1 MAVRKPTFPSAY
13 KPPLAGRPSKST
25 RPWDLRATVGGVTPL
40 PQVRPSLPGGL
51 PVKQMP
57 ATNPWRTPPPRAT
70 GSKNLYDDIGADA
83 GIIKSGDRNRI
94 LGRVAAI
101 RKNRGLDGDA
111 KSDAIWA
118 DRLLGGKASFGEVRR
133 RLDDKSGSRWWTAA
147 SHGGSANVGEF
158 PTTLPSLSAEDVADL
173 AARRRA
179 ASASFE
185 EALARGNADTGRA
198 ETEARFRV
206 EQLLQKLKGARFDGM
221 SDLAG
226 RGNAMQPRFAG
237 RLQRGLRDA
246 EAEGRGGIA
255 LEKSQR
261 LAAIQE
267 MVNKARLD
275 REAEFGA
282 VDAETVRRKADL
294 SRLISQIGG

>member
-1 MAVRKPTFPSAY
+1 MALRRPTFPSAY
-13 KPPLAGRPSKST
+13 KPPMADRPATAT
-25 RPWDLRATVGGVTPL
+25 RWPVRPKVGGVTPL
-40 PQVRPSLPGGL
+40 PTTDWSSRFPP
-51 PVKQMP
+51 KQAP
-57 ATNPWRTPPPRAT
+57 TRQNPWAAAPRAT
-70 GSKNLYDDIGADA
+70 GSQNMYDDIGQDA
-83 GIIKSGDRNRI
+83 GLIKGGDRNAI

-101 RKNRGLDGDA
+101 RKNRGLDGDE

-133 RLDDKSGSRWWTAA
+133 RLDEKSGNRWWTAA

-158 PTTLPSLSAEDVADL
+158 PTTLPSLSAEDIADL
-173 AARRRA
+173 SARRRS
-179 ASASFE
+179 ASAAFE
-185 EALARGNADTGRA
+185 EALARGNAETGRA
-198 ETEARFRV
+198 GAEAKFRV
-206 EQLLQKLKGARFDGM
+206 EQLMQKLKGARFDGM

-246 EAEGRGGIA
+246 EDQGRDGIA

-275 REAEFGA
+275 REAEFGQ

-294 SRLISQIGG
+294 SRLMSQIGG